1 MEKNMYPQV
10 FAAINTNENIRG
22 KSRSGGVF
30 TAVSDVILK
39 QDGTVYGVILIDC
52 VRAEHVRATDHSGR
66 DSMRGSKY
74 IQSSTMNTYRE
85 VREDLR
91 KGKKVLYTGTSC
103 QIAGLKGYLRNEKQ
117 DNLYCVDIICH
128 GVPSPLVWESYVRY
142 LEKKLNGDCL
152 DVDFRN
158 KEVFGW
164 KAHYESLLFHTRIGN
179 REKNYYSDAFKDL
192 FYGHYILRPSCY
204 KCPYKSIIHPG
215 DMTIGDYW
223 GIQKA
228 VPELD
233 DNKGVS
239 LVLVNNAKGEEL
251 FTCIKD
257 LVKYKSTRIEDSMQ
271 DPLIAPFQEPEERVL
286 FWRDFHSMPFD
297 RLLNKYSNYKG
308 IYRLINLIRI
318 RKKTLFQK
326 QR

>member
-39 QDGTVYGVILIDC
+39 QDGTVYGVILKDC
-52 VRAEHVRATDHSGR
+52 VRAEHIRAIDHSGR

-117 DNLYCVDIICH
+117 DNLYCMDIICH

-164 KAHYESLLFHTRIGN
+164 KAHYESLQFRTRIGK
-179 REKNYYSDAFKDL
+179 REKKYYSDVFKDL
-192 FYGHYILRPSCY
+192 FYSHYILRPSCY

-223 GIQKA
+223 GIRKA
-228 VPELD
+228 APELD
-233 DNKGVS
+233 DDKGVS

-257 LVKYKSTRIEDSMQ
+257 SVKYKSTLIEDSMQ
-271 DPLIAPFQEPEERVL
+271 PPLIAPFEEPEERDM
-286 FWRDFHSMPFD
+286 FWRDYYSMPFD
-297 RLLNKYSNYKG
+297 KLLNKYSNHKG
-308 IYRLINLIRI
+308 IYSFINSMRI
-318 RKKTLFQK
+318 MKKIVM
-326 QR
+326 